1 MDAPLKSDLPD
12 EAAASRWEWD
22 SLNGS
27 IPEELRRHV
36 AEIVA
41 REAGRLTTLF
51 YDTLLRDPEAAA
63 MLSHEL
69 VSHRLNHSLQ
79 RWLKDLFPLEAAP
92 EFAAAARLQRQVGE
106 VHARIRVPLHLVTRG
121 ARVLKGGIAR
131 CLCQTSLPR
140 DELVETLS
148 YASHILDLAMEM
160 MATAFIQGTER
171 ATRNEEAYRLFSL
184 GQDASLEREA
194 QRAALLEWL
203 QSLLFAVAGQSSQ
216 VTRLHSI
223 GRSEF
228 GLWMQHR
235 ASVMFD
241 GMPALRRITQLMR
254 EIDDEILPG
263 IEQGNDIGAALQR
276 LQAHANDIKF
286 LISDA
291 FQAVIGLENGRD
303 ALTRTLNRRFMP
315 SIFAREV
322 ALAVQNRRGFAA
334 LMIDFDHF
342 KAINDSFGHSGGDVV
357 LSRGAELIMDAVRLS
372 DFVFR
377 YGGEEFLVLLV
388 EADANLAMRTAER
401 VRAMI
406 EATTFVTGDQRSLRA
421 TTSIGVAVFDGHP
434 DYTQLVERAD
444 KALYAAKKA
453 GRNRVVLG

>member
-1 MDAPLKSDLPD
+1 MNAPVLPDLPD
-12 EAAASRWEWD
+12 EATASRREWEI
-22 SLNGS
+22 LNGS
-27 IPEELRRHV
+27 ISEELRRHI
-36 AEIVA
+36 ATIVA
-41 REAGRLTTLF
+41 REAGTLAMLF
-51 YDTLLRDPEAAA
+51 YDTLLKDPEAAT
-63 MLSHEL
+63 MLSHDL
-69 VSHRLNHSLQ
+69 VSHRLNRSLQ
-79 RWLKDLFPLEAAP
+79 RWLVDLFPPDAPPNFDSAAK
-92 EFAAAARLQRQVGE
+92 LQRQVGE

-121 ARVLKGGIAR
+121 ARVLKGGIVR
-131 CLCQTSLPR
+131 CLCETPLPR
-140 DELVETLS
+140 NELVETLN
-148 YASHILDLAMEM
+148 YVSHILDLAMEM

-203 QSLLFAVAGQSSQ
+203 QSLLFTVAGRSDA
-216 VTRLHSI
+216 TRLQGI

-228 GLWMQHR
+228 GLWMHHR
-235 ASVMFD
+235 ASVMF
-241 GMPALRRITQLMR
+241 GGIPALQRINQLMD
-254 EIDDEILPG
+254 EIDNRILPG
-263 IEQGNDIGAALQR
+263 IEKGGDIGVALQQ

-286 LISDA
+286 LIGDA

-315 SIFAREV
+315 SIFAREIM
-322 ALAVQNRRGFAA
+322 LATQGGRSFAA

-388 EADANLAMRTAER
+388 EADASLAMRTAER
-401 VRAMI
+401 IRTAI
-406 EATTFVTGDQRSLRA
+406 EAAAFTVGEERNLRV
-421 TTSIGVAVFDGHP
+421 TTSIGVSVFDGHP
-434 DYTQLVERAD
+434 DYTHLVEHAD
-444 KALYAAKKA
+444 KALYAAKRA
-453 GRNRVVLG
+453 GRNRIILG

>member
-1 MDAPLKSDLPD
+1 MNAPLAPDLPD
-12 EAAASRWEWD
+12 EAAASRWEWE
-22 SLNGS
+22 SLNDS
-27 IPEELRRHV
+27 IPESLRRHV

-41 REAGRLTTLF
+41 REAAMLTALF
-51 YDTLLRDPEAAA
+51 YDTLLKDPEAAT

-69 VSHRLNHSLQ
+69 VSHRLSRSLQ
-79 RWLKDLFPLEAAP
+79 RWLLDLFPLDAPP
-92 EFAAAARLQRQVGE
+92 EFAASARLQRRVGE
-106 VHARIRVPLHLVTRG
+106 VHARIRAPLHLVTRG

-131 CLCQTSLPR
+131 CLSQTSLPR

-148 YASHILDLAMEM
+148 YASHILDLAMEL

-203 QSLLFAVAGQSSQ
+203 QSLLFAVAGRNET
-216 VTRLHSI
+216 TRLHSI

-235 ASVMFD
+235 ASVMF
-241 GMPALRRITQLMR
+241 GGIPALQRITQLMR
-254 EIDDEILPG
+254 EIDEEILPS
-263 IEQGNDIGAALQR
+263 IERGCEIGPALQR

-286 LISDA
+286 LIGDA

-315 SIFAREV
+315 SIFAREI
-322 ALAVQNRRGFAA
+322 ALAAQNGRGFAA

-342 KAINDSFGHSGGDVV
+342 KAVNDTFGHSGGDVV

-401 VRAMI
+401 IRATI
-406 EATTFVTGDQRSLRA
+406 EAAAFVVGEERNLRV
-421 TTSIGVAVFDGHP
+421 TTSIGVAIFDGHP
-434 DYTQLVERAD
+434 DYTHLVERAD

-453 GRNRVVLG
+453 GRNRTILG